1 MKRKPTD
8 RKKLEAQLDKLFS
21 QAVIARDKKCK
32 ISGSDERLTVHH
44 IRSRRHSITRWNM
57 ENGIC
62 LSWKVHFLQKAN
74 PELFHDKIIECI
86 GQKEYDRLK
95 KLSNMTYKWSLEELG
110 RIKEQLQSVINENG

>member
-8 RKKLEAQLDKLFS
+8 RKKLENQLDKLFS
-21 QAVIARDKKCK
+21 QAVIARDGKCK
-32 ISGSDERLTVHH
+32 VSGSSERLTVHH
-44 IRSRRHSITRWNM
+44 IRSRSHKITRWNM

-62 LSWKVHFLQKAN
+62 LSWRVHFLQKAN

-95 KLSNMTYKWSLEELG
+95 KLSSMTYKWSLSELE
-110 RIKEQLQSVINENG
+110 RIKEQLQAVINQNG